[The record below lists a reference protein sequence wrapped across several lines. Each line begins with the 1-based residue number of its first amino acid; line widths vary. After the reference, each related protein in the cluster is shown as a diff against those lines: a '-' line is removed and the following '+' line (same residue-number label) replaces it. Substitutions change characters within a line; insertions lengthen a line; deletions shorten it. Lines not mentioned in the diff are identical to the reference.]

1 MWSCTCR
8 QFRYGRCVASRFG
21 AVTISKEV
29 HALVPWNTSNSTS
42 EWSAR
47 LVPRVQDPYV
57 AEDPWQFRVSAASKG
72 SYHAI
77 PWNAIKTYVEEDPL
91 QLRSKQGPPCALA
104 VLHPRLMR
112 ALSEVPA
119 CCCTSKA
126 LQMRAELLWVRLV
139 GVGWH

>member
-1 MWSCTCR
+1 MREFSCVVLHL

-72 SYHAI
+72 PYHAI
-77 PWNAIKTYVEEDPL
+77 PHN
-91 QLRSKQGPPCALA
+91 S
-104 VLHPRLMR
+104 
-112 ALSEVPA
+112 
-119 CCCTSKA
+119 
-126 LQMRAELLWVRLV
+126 
-139 GVGWH
+139 

>member
-1 MWSCTCR
+1 MRGSSCVVLHL
-8 QFRYGRCVASRFG
+8 QAVRYGRCVASRFG

-72 SYHAI
+72 PYHAI
-77 PWNAIKTYVEEDPL
+77 PHN
-91 QLRSKQGPPCALA
+91 S
-104 VLHPRLMR
+104 
-112 ALSEVPA
+112 
-119 CCCTSKA
+119 
-126 LQMRAELLWVRLV
+126 
-139 GVGWH
+139 

>member
-1 MWSCTCR
+1 MRGFSCVVLHL
-8 QFRYGRCVASRFG
+8 QAVRYGRCVASRFG

-72 SYHAI
+72 PYTMQYHTIANNTMQYHGM
-77 PWNAIKTYVEEDPL
+77 P
-91 QLRSKQGPPCALA
+91 SKHMWKKIRC
-104 VLHPRLMR
+104 
-112 ALSEVPA
+112 S
-119 CCCTSKA
+119 
-126 LQMRAELLWVRLV
+126 
-139 GVGWH
+139 